1 MADDAVEPLP
11 YKPISADSHVTE
23 PPYLFTEYLDPR
35 FRDACF
41 TAYNRWLS
49 EFQSYAPSRLFGL
62 GQTAVNSVEQAV
74 RDLER
79 IKEMG
84 FCGVMMP
91 NEPGTDFE
99 YDDARFDPVWEASVA
114 LDLPLSFHILTS
126 KKEAKTIAAALM
138 ANREQSR
145 GRSMAHFHHTL
156 IRANQDM
163 ISTFVWGRVFE
174 RHPKL
179 KVVCAEADAGWVP
192 HFTYRMDHFYRRHRF
207 HSNVGE
213 MSMMPSDRVAE
224 NVYFTFQDDIV
235 AFNCLNMLN
244 PKRLLWSNDFPHPD
258 ATWRWSRQ
266 LLNYQ
271 TQNLDDGVRRDILR
285 DNAIGCYDLGAS

>member
-1 MADDAVEPLP
+1 MNPVQNIIKGSRHISEMADDAVEPLP

-91 NEPGTDFE
+91 
-99 YDDARFDPVWEASVA
+99 
-114 LDLPLSFHILTS
+114 
-126 KKEAKTIAAALM
+126 
-138 ANREQSR
+138 
-145 GRSMAHFHHTL
+145 
-156 IRANQDM
+156 
-163 ISTFVWGRVFE
+163 
-174 RHPKL
+174 
-179 KVVCAEADAGWVP
+179 
-192 HFTYRMDHFYRRHRF
+192 
-207 HSNVGE
+207 
-213 MSMMPSDRVAE
+213 SDRVAE

-258 ATWRWSRQ
+258 ATWPWSRQ

-285 DNAIGCYDLGAS
+285 DNVIGCYNLGAS